1 MSDGIDDLMAKL
13 DEFAVSYTLT
23 VTPCDDGPLRTVNVT
38 RLGSIC
44 GFAAAL
50 SQAGWDAAY
59 SAGTGWHFNRRVGTP
74 DNEGSR
80 G

>member
-38 RLGSIC
+38 RLGWHE
-44 GFAAAL
+44 
-50 SQAGWDAAY
+50 WDWRWDDDA
-59 SAGTGWHFNRRVGTP
+59 RRDYVLP
-74 DNEGSR
+74 VLR